1 MQVEYP
7 QVHLKKTTGCRL
19 EQFLFSADGCRV
31 LPQYL
36 CQVKAE
42 SLAVSAVDTVGRS
55 AQKLGKK
62 M

>member
-36 CQVKAE
+36 CQVKA
-42 SLAVSAVDTVGRS
+42 VSTVDTVGRS